1 MSTSVN
7 ELNNMSQTKLNL
19 NLHNIEPNSL
29 ISLSFNFDILKYV
42 ITELINNQKNLNIE
56 LSKIKSELLQEK
68 KHSNEIEFS
77 LVELKLSSEKNDDE
91 IQKRLENQ
99 KIKLNHQLKELEN
112 QIKISENKSLLE
124 FRKSINLGRDINN
137 INNEI
142 NKENKINNDN
152 SSNENENSDNIKG
165 VKSEEIQTIINDIE
179 NIKSKHLEYEK
190 DLNKYKTE
198 IDKIIDKKINDSTID
213 IENNFSSKFKKLE
226 TKLSE
231 QILKNKDDIASIK
244 KVLEK
249 NNKEIQNNLNE
260 INNNKIPQLKGK
272 IEIITPKI
280 SEIYNNFSLYTKNDE
295 FKQNKEST
303 NEYIKNTKE
312 DLNKNIELLRRG
324 FNSIKDQ
331 FLEHINNK
339 NDHNSLLSLLE
350 RFCTIETLVSEL
362 KDFQKIIEEKER
374 RRFNVNPNDII
385 NKNTFEKFV
394 KNLNKDFDEYK
405 KHYQN
410 IKKDLDEL
418 ITKESGNKA
427 SLKDLKKLED
437 NIMMKIEDLK
447 ESLSIK
453 FVDKNL
459 LNRNK
464 KLIEI
469 QTKKLIEENKK
480 EGMKDGW
487 ILAKKPLDGH
497 LCASCDSFI
506 GDLNSNA
513 TDKYIPW
520 NKYPQKETPDRVYKI
535 DGGISN
541 LINLFNN
548 KFSNLNNNY
557 KTNINNTSFDNS
569 SNNDIKIEDND
580 EINKSRNSLKEKSSN
595 DKNIQVKSF
604 TSRLHNKKNFK
615 IKGDEDLL
623 NLNIT
628 NLPILPKTIKNIQ
641 KNKSSISLFSSSNI
655 KTKSFQGIIKN
666 MKLNNAYK
674 NINLSKNN
682 KQIEEDEDLYPHIKK
697 HVLPVQDKEKTEPQ
711 IIKIIKKH

>member
-179 NIKSKHLEYEK
+179 NLKSKHLEYEK

-506 GDLNSNA
+506 GDLNSNT

-682 KQIEEDEDLYPHIKK
+682 KQIEEDEDLYPQIKK

-711 IIKIIKKH
+711 IIKIIRKH

>member
-7 ELNNMSQTKLNL
+7 EINLMSQTKLNL
-19 NLHNIEPNSL
+19 NLYNIEPNSL

-42 ITELINNQKNLNIE
+42 ITELIKNQKNLNIE

-152 SSNENENSDNIKG
+152 INENENSDNIKG

-179 NIKSKHLEYEK
+179 NLKSKHLEYEK

-260 INNNKIPQLKGK
+260 INNNKIPQLKEK

>member
-42 ITELINNQKNLNIE
+42 ITELIKNQKNLNNE

-179 NIKSKHLEYEK
+179 NLKSKHLEYEK

-244 KVLEK
+244 KLLEK

>member
-56 LSKIKSELLQEK
+56 LSKIKQELLQEK

-152 SSNENENSDNIKG
+152 SSNENENSNNIKG
-165 VKSEEIQTIINDIE
+165 VKSEEIQAIINDIE
-179 NIKSKHLEYEK
+179 NLKSKHLEYEK

-244 KVLEK
+244 KLLEK

>member
-7 ELNNMSQTKLNL
+7 EINLMSQTKLNL
-19 NLHNIEPNSL
+19 NLYNIEPNSL

-42 ITELINNQKNLNIE
+42 ITELIKNQKNLNNE

-152 SSNENENSDNIKG
+152 SSNENENSNNIKG
-165 VKSEEIQTIINDIE
+165 VKSEEIQAIINDIE
-179 NIKSKHLEYEK
+179 NLKSKHLEYEK

-231 QILKNKDDIASIK
+231 QILKTKDDIASIK
-244 KVLEK
+244 KLLEK

>member
-56 LSKIKSELLQEK
+56 LSKIKQELLQEK

-179 NIKSKHLEYEK
+179 NLKSKHLEYEK

-244 KVLEK
+244 KLLEK

>member
-42 ITELINNQKNLNIE
+42 ITELIKNQKNLNNE

-152 SSNENENSDNIKG
+152 SSNENENSDNRKG

-179 NIKSKHLEYEK
+179 NLKSKHLEYEK

-244 KVLEK
+244 KLLEK

-260 INNNKIPQLKGK
+260 INNKKIPQLKGK

>member
-91 IQKRLENQ
+91 FQKRLENQ

-179 NIKSKHLEYEK
+179 NLKSKHLEYEK

-244 KVLEK
+244 KLLEK

>member
-1 MSTSVN
+1 M
-7 ELNNMSQTKLNL
+7 
-19 NLHNIEPNSL
+19 
-29 ISLSFNFDILKYV
+29 
-42 ITELINNQKNLNIE
+42 
-56 LSKIKSELLQEK
+56 
-68 KHSNEIEFS
+68 
-77 LVELKLSSEKNDDE
+77 
-91 IQKRLENQ
+91 
-99 KIKLNHQLKELEN
+99 
-112 QIKISENKSLLE
+112 
-124 FRKSINLGRDINN
+124 
-137 INNEI
+137 
-142 NKENKINNDN
+142 
-152 SSNENENSDNIKG
+152 
-165 VKSEEIQTIINDIE
+165 
-179 NIKSKHLEYEK
+179 
-190 DLNKYKTE
+190 
-198 IDKIIDKKINDSTID
+198 
-213 IENNFSSKFKKLE
+213 
-226 TKLSE
+226 
-231 QILKNKDDIASIK
+231 
-244 KVLEK
+244 
-249 NNKEIQNNLNE
+249 
-260 INNNKIPQLKGK
+260 
-272 IEIITPKI
+272 
-280 SEIYNNFSLYTKNDE
+280 
-295 FKQNKEST
+295 
-303 NEYIKNTKE
+303 
-312 DLNKNIELLRRG
+312 NKNIELLRRG